1 MEYNNFKAIR
11 KKLENFCQARD
22 INIKDF
28 LEVAS
33 LEADL
38 QYAIKNYAG
47 EEYNLSKITDEDVF
61 NLSNTI
67 LSNPVYREDRE
78 AMLNTS
84 LEYTAEKKEIKHY
97 KVSLKE
103 GLELINKLEKG
114 EKIERPFYF
123 KNENEI
129 YNSVIPTS
137 WRDKYFIEAFHNES
151 IAKKYIE
158 NEDIPIEILL
168 LEDNLITLYDEED
181 PVKVTESLKYNLF
194 AVEEIEGHS
203 IVSKYASLFDIETR
217 KVFENLLTDIET
229 SDCDS
234 FGDLI
239 SNIKDDLKLE
249 DYLESKILEEPTL
262 ISQNRLESGL
272 LMKLKKSGGYFEV
285 HTTDTGFD
293 FTLYDNEKNEV
304 DGGLKLYRSPEVK
317 SDYLPLSYILKECA
331 AMIDRENDV
340 KLENIALY
348 DKGYCIEDDLPDV
361 SEEEPEM

>member
-1 MEYNNFKAIR
+1 MEYNNFKASR
-11 KKLENFCQARD
+11 KEPEN
-22 INIKDF
+22 NIKDL
-28 LEVAS
+28 LEVAI
-33 LEADL
+33 LEA
-38 QYAIKNYAG
+38 Y
-47 EEYNLSKITDEDVF
+47 E
-61 NLSNTI
+61 
-67 LSNPVYREDRE
+67 EDRE
-78 AMLNTS
+78 AMFNTS

-97 KVSLKE
+97 EVSVKE

-114 EKIERPFYF
+114 EEIERPFYF
-123 KNENEI
+123 KNENGI

-272 LMKLKKSGGYFEV
+272 LMKLRNSGEYFEV
-285 HTTDTGFD
+285 HTTDTGFY
-293 FTLYDNEKNEV
+293 FTLYDKDKNEV
-304 DGGLKLYRSPEVK
+304 DGGLKLYRSPEIK
-317 SDYLPLSYILKECA
+317 NDYLPLSYILKECSS
-331 AMIDRENDV
+331 MIGRDKDINLD
-340 KLENIALY
+340 NITLY
-348 DKGYCIEDDLPDV
+348 EQGYCIEDNLPNTTED
-361 SEEEPEM
+361 EEEGEM